1 MKGIRTYAS
10 ELAQSLQRN
19 LSDKKFMALIAIPLG
34 ILCGFGA
41 ALLKDLTSELT
52 ELVKGIFP
60 ADHLNYLLLLLP
72 VIGIVL
78 CGIYSRYVVRDNME
92 GSCDRISRYLAA
104 KNYYL
109 PKHLCYSPIIACSIT
124 LGLGGSAGSEGPI
137 AYTGAALGSNLGK
150 YLRLPPDTLRILIV
164 IGAAAGIAGI
174 FKAPIGGAM
183 FALEVLAMPMT
194 TISVIAL
201 VFATLAAGCTA
212 YAWSGFTI
220 DIAYLPKNFFD
231 PKVMGAVI
239 LLGIFCGLYS
249 LYYSYT
255 MQKTETMFGK
265 MSNPWVKNVSSGLII
280 GALLFIFPVLYGE
293 GYGVLN
299 EIING
304 NNSQLLIDTITYGHK
319 GPWVL
324 ILFVLGV
331 VLVKGVITATTNT
344 GGGVGGDFA
353 PTLFAGC
360 MAGMLFATGSNTLL
374 GTHLDVANFALFGMA
389 GVMSGA
395 IQAPLM
401 AIFLTQ
407 EMVGDF
413 AMFFPLT
420 ICAIIS
426 YATVRL
432 LHRHYHVAFRAAWLH
447 DLTSRL

>member
-1 MKGIRTYAS
+1 MKGIRTLAS
-10 ELAQSLQRN
+10 DIALNLKNSL
-19 LSDKKFMALIAIPLG
+19 SPMKFLALIAIPVG

-41 ALLKDLTSELT
+41 ALLKDLTSALT
-52 ELVKGIFP
+52 ELVKGVFP
-60 ADHLNYLLLLLP
+60 DNHLNYLLLLLP
-72 VIGIVL
+72 VIGILL
-78 CGIYSRYVVRDNME
+78 CGIYSRYIVKDNME
-92 GSCDRISRYLAA
+92 FSCERISTALKS
-104 KNYYL
+104 KNYNL

-150 YLRLPPDTLRILIV
+150 YLHLPPETLRILII

-239 LLGIFCGLYS
+239 LLGLFCGLYS
-249 LYYSYT
+249 LYYSNT
-255 MQKTETMFGK
+255 MSKTENVFAK
-265 MSNPWVKNVSSGLII
+265 FKNPWIKNITSGLLI
-280 GALLFIFPVLYGE
+280 GGLLFIFPVLYGE

-304 NNSQLLIDTITYGHK
+304 NDSKLLLDTILYGK
-319 GPWVL
+319 TGPWIL
-324 ILFVLGV
+324 ILFILGV
-331 VLVKGVITATTNT
+331 VLVKGIITATTNT

-360 MAGMLFATGSNTLL
+360 IAGMLFASASNTLI

-420 ICAIIS
+420 ICALIS
-426 YATVRL
+426 FATVRL
-432 LHRHYHVAFRAAWLH
+432 LHHHFHVAFRAAWLH
-447 DLTSRL
+447 NIAHRL